1 MSKIL
6 GAVQKIV
13 KVYEENDCI
22 SKYKNIIK
30 SYWGN
35 IETMVDKEIDEIE
48 KEWNNYVELLKINI
62 DNFNKNNIDN
72 NINTLKNIQKIFE
85 KFMKK

>member
-1 MSKIL
+1 
-6 GAVQKIV
+6 
-13 KVYEENDCI
+13 
-22 SKYKNIIK
+22 
-30 SYWGN
+30 
-35 IETMVDKEIDEIE
+35 MVDKEIDEIE